1 MAADFSIQV
10 GSSQPIVFRW
20 LLDQLATMRHNDD
33 NCSEVFCSV
42 LCDRSI
48 SQLLTLL
55 APSLFLLPLF
65 SSLPPQTR
73 QDKSQRSATVSSP
86 PSHLIDYSSSSQEHT
101 VRLAV
106 ILSEKLRS
114 YPREKQPQ
122 QEERHALHGYLE
134 TLHSLIQLDPQAVLR
149 SQLGDHLFMES
160 FLVDFLFCDTST
172 TRQAAFSVLSSYL
185 SISMDGFETVLNEL
199 NKLSR
204 AAARYMKPYW
214 GLQVS
219 HDIKKPDVQFSG
231 LKNQGWM
238 HLLYELPSCC
248 SSSS

>member
-1 MAADFSIQV
+1 
-10 GSSQPIVFRW
+10 
-20 LLDQLATMRHNDD
+20 MRHNDD
-33 NCSEVFCSV
+33 NCSEVFYA
-42 LCDRSI
+42 I
-48 SQLLTLL
+48 SQLLTRSYS
-55 APSLFLLPLF
+55 A
-65 SSLPPQTR
+65 SS
-73 QDKSQRSATVSSP
+73 DKSQRIATVSS
-86 PSHLIDYSSSSQEHT
+86 SSSSSTLVNEHT
-101 VRLAV
+101 ARLAA

-149 SQLGDHLFMES
+149 SQLGDHLFLES
-160 FLVDFLFCDTST
+160 FLVDFLFAMPQGGDLDRTPICDTST

-185 SISMDGFETVLNEL
+185 SISMDSFETELNEL

-219 HDIKKPDVQFSG
+219 HDIKKPDVLFSG
-231 LKNQGWM
+231 IKNQGWM

>member
-1 MAADFSIQV
+1 
-10 GSSQPIVFRW
+10 
-20 LLDQLATMRHNDD
+20 
-33 NCSEVFCSV
+33 
-42 LCDRSI
+42 
-48 SQLLTLL
+48 
-55 APSLFLLPLF
+55 
-65 SSLPPQTR
+65 
-73 QDKSQRSATVSSP
+73 
-86 PSHLIDYSSSSQEHT
+86 
-101 VRLAV
+101 V

-149 SQLGDHLFMES
+149 SQLRDHLFLES
-160 FLVDFLFCDTST
+160 FLVDFLFAMPQGGDLDRTPICDTST

-219 HDIKKPDVQFSG
+219 HDIKKPDVLFSV